1 MKKLIKTLFFL
12 IPILTSSQDC
22 KYLLKN
28 QIKDVTKINNNE
40 FVLIT
45 DNFKITKVNADF
57 DTIWENSNL
66 DTANN
71 FINKIQSTYDGGFI
85 GSGSSPEGNLFKMN
99 SIGDTVWTNQCQVFN
114 FGPFG
119 GYNIIDIIQT
129 LDSGF
134 AFVAVYGH
142 MSYYSMVVKT
152 NQFGDTIW
160 TKTNIIPEPN
170 SWDNQVKT
178 INETNNGNLI
188 LSGEVNVNFPTNS
201 NYSYLYKLNSNGD
214 SIWAKT
220 FNDFEFNSVTV
231 DDSENILIAGK
242 EINNSNIN
250 ESKIMK
256 TNSLGD
262 TIWSKTIQANSV
274 NCIQLADGG
283 YIFGGSKESI
293 TFFNSS
299 YLFKTNI
306 NGDVLWTKVYP
317 EDTVNRE
324 LKMIFN
330 ILDNDYLLLG
340 EESSNFPPSSNQ
352 IDYKIQVDSLGF
364 CPDNNISEIV
374 DNFSC
379 QISIYPNPTKEI
391 INISAGNFN
400 GNIQTQV
407 YDLIGK
413 KLQTTNKNSV
423 SLRDYSKGIYILKVA
438 YGYKVEE
445 VKVIKD

>member
-12 IPILTSSQDC
+12 IPILISSQDC
-22 KYLLKN
+22 KYLLNN

-57 DTIWENSNL
+57 DTIWENNHL
-66 DTANN
+66 DSANN

-85 GSGSSPEGNLFKMN
+85 ASGSSPEGNLFKMN
-99 SIGDTVWTNQCQVFN
+99 SLGDTVWTNQCQVFS

-178 INETNNGNLI
+178 INETNNGDLI

-220 FNDFEFNSVTV
+220 FNDFEFNSVAI
-231 DDSENILIAGK
+231 DDSENIIIAGK
-242 EINNSNIN
+242 EKNNSNTY

-256 TNSLGD
+256 ANSLGD
-262 TIWSKTIQANSV
+262 TIWSKTIQANSI
-274 NCIQLADGG
+274 NCVQLADDG
-283 YIFGGSKESI
+283 YVFGGSKESI

-299 YLFKTNI
+299 YFFKTNN
-306 NGDVLWTKVYP
+306 NGDTLWTRVFP
-317 EDTVNRE
+317 GDTVNRE

-330 ILDNDYLLLG
+330 LFDNDYLLLG
-340 EESSNFPPSSNQ
+340 EESSNFPVSNNQ

-374 DNFSC
+374 DNFSN
-379 QISIYPNPTKEI
+379 QILIYPNPTKEN
-391 INISAGNFN
+391 INVYMKNFN
-400 GNIQTQV
+400 GNIQTEVFDIIGNRLQV
-407 YDLIGK
+407 NNE
-413 KLQTTNKNSV
+413 TTI
-423 SLRDYSKGIYILKVA
+423 SLRNYSKGIYILKVA
-438 YGYKVEE
+438 YGDRVEE

>member
-1 MKKLIKTLFFL
+1 MIKLIKTLFFL
-12 IPILTSSQDC
+12 TPILISSQDC
-22 KYLLKN
+22 KYLLNN

-57 DTIWENSNL
+57 DTIWENNDL
-66 DTANN
+66 DTANS

-99 SIGDTVWTNQCQVFN
+99 NLGDTVWTNQCQVFS

-178 INETNNGNLI
+178 INESNNGDLL

-220 FNDFEFNSVTV
+220 FNDFEFNSVAI
-231 DDSENILIAGK
+231 DDNDNIIIAGNGK
-242 EINNSNIN
+242 NNTNTY
-250 ESKIMK
+250 ESMIMK
-256 TNSLGD
+256 ANSLGD
-262 TIWSKTIQANSV
+262 TLWSKTTQAKSI
-274 NCIQLADGG
+274 NCVQLTDGG
-283 YIFGGSKESI
+283 YVFGGSKES
-293 TFFNSS
+293 TMFYNSS
-299 YLFKTNI
+299 YFFKTNI
-306 NGDVLWTKVYP
+306 NGDTLWTRVFP

-330 ILDNDYLLLG
+330 LFDNDYLLLG
-340 EESSNFPPSSNQ
+340 EESSNFPLSNNQ

-379 QISIYPNPTKEI
+379 KISIYPNPTKEY

-400 GNIQTQV
+400 GNIQTEV
-407 YDLIGK
+407 FDIIGNRLK
-413 KLQTTNKNSV
+413 ATNETTI
-423 SLRDYSKGIYILKVA
+423 SLRDFSKGVYILKIT
-438 YGYKVEE
+438 YGVSVEE
-445 VKVIKD
+445 LKVIKD

>member
-1 MKKLIKTLFFL
+1 MIKLIKTLFFL
-12 IPILTSSQDC
+12 TPILISSQDC
-22 KYLLKN
+22 KYLLNN

-57 DTIWENSNL
+57 DTIWENNDL
-66 DTANN
+66 DTANS

-99 SIGDTVWTNQCQVFN
+99 NLGDTVWTNQCQVFS

-178 INETNNGNLI
+178 INESNNGDLL

-220 FNDFEFNSVTV
+220 FNDFEFNSVAI
-231 DDSENILIAGK
+231 DDNDNIIIAGNGK
-242 EINNSNIN
+242 NNTNTY
-250 ESKIMK
+250 ESMIMK
-256 TNSLGD
+256 ANSLGD
-262 TIWSKTIQANSV
+262 TLWSKTTQAKSI
-274 NCIQLADGG
+274 NCVQLADGG
-283 YIFGGSKESI
+283 YVFGGSKES
-293 TFFNSS
+293 TMFYNSS
-299 YLFKTNI
+299 YFFKTNI
-306 NGDVLWTKVYP
+306 NGDTLWTRVFP

-330 ILDNDYLLLG
+330 LFDNDYLLLG
-340 EESSNFPPSSNQ
+340 EESSNFPLSNNQ
-352 IDYKIQVDSLGF
+352 IDHKIQVDSLGF

-379 QISIYPNPTKEI
+379 KISIYPNPTKEY

-400 GNIQTQV
+400 GNIQTEV
-407 YDLIGK
+407 FDIIGNRLK
-413 KLQTTNKNSV
+413 ATNETTI
-423 SLRDYSKGIYILKVA
+423 SLRDFSKGVYILKIT
-438 YGYKVEE
+438 YGVSVEE
-445 VKVIKD
+445 LKVIKD

>member
-1 MKKLIKTLFFL
+1 MIKLIKTLFFL
-12 IPILTSSQDC
+12 TPILISSQDC
-22 KYLLKN
+22 KYLLNN

-57 DTIWENSNL
+57 DTIWENNDL
-66 DTANN
+66 DTANS

-99 SIGDTVWTNQCQVFN
+99 NLGDTVWTNQCQVFS

-178 INETNNGNLI
+178 INESNNGDLL

-220 FNDFEFNSVTV
+220 FNDFEFNSVAI
-231 DDSENILIAGK
+231 DDNDNIIIAGNGK
-242 EINNSNIN
+242 NNTNTF
-250 ESKIMK
+250 ESMIMK
-256 TNSLGD
+256 ANSLGD
-262 TIWSKTIQANSV
+262 TLWSKTTQAKSI
-274 NCIQLADGG
+274 NCVQLADGG
-283 YIFGGSKESI
+283 YVFGGSKES
-293 TFFNSS
+293 TMFYNSS
-299 YLFKTNI
+299 YFFKTNI
-306 NGDVLWTKVYP
+306 NGDTLWTRVFP

-330 ILDNDYLLLG
+330 LFDNDYLLLG
-340 EESSNFPPSSNQ
+340 EESSNFPLSNNQ

-379 QISIYPNPTKEI
+379 KISIYPNPTKEY

-400 GNIQTQV
+400 GNIQTEV
-407 YDLIGK
+407 FDIIGNRLK
-413 KLQTTNKNSV
+413 ATNETTI
-423 SLRDYSKGIYILKVA
+423 SLRDFSKGVYILKIT
-438 YGYKVEE
+438 YGVSVEE
-445 VKVIKD
+445 LKVIKD

>member
-1 MKKLIKTLFFL
+1 MKKLIITLFFL
-12 IPILTSSQDC
+12 IPILTSSQYC
-22 KYLLKN
+22 KYLLNN

-57 DTIWENSNL
+57 DTIWENSYLN
-66 DTANN
+66 TANN
-71 FINKIQSTYDGGFI
+71 FIKKIQSTYDGGFI
-85 GSGSSPEGNLFKMN
+85 GSGSIPEGNLFKMN
-99 SIGDTVWTNQCQVFN
+99 SLGDTVWTNQCQVFN

-134 AFVAVYGH
+134 AFIAVYGH

-160 TKTNIIPEPN
+160 TKKNIIPEPN

-178 INETNNGNLI
+178 INEANNGELI
-188 LSGEVNVNFPTNS
+188 VTGKVNVNFPTNS
-201 NYSYLYKLNSNGD
+201 NYSYLYKLNSSGD

-220 FNDFEFNSVTV
+220 FNDFEFNTV
-231 DDSENILIAGK
+231 AIDNNDNIIIAGNGK
-242 EINNSNIN
+242 NNSNTY
-250 ESKIMK
+250 ESKILRA
-256 TNSLGD
+256 NSLGD
-262 TIWSKTIQANSV
+262 TLWSKTMQAKSI
-274 NCIQLADGG
+274 NCVQLADGG
-283 YIFGGSKESI
+283 YIFGGSKEST

-306 NGDVLWTKVYP
+306 NGDTLWTRVFP

-330 ILDNDYLLLG
+330 LFDNDYLLLG
-340 EESSNFPPSSNQ
+340 EESSNFPLSNNQ

-364 CPDNNISEIV
+364 CPDNNISEKV

-379 QISIYPNPTKEI
+379 QISIYPNPTKENI
-391 INISAGNFN
+391 YISASNFN
-400 GNIQTQV
+400 GNIKTEV
-407 YDLIGK
+407 FDIIGNNI
-413 KLQTTNKNSV
+413 LTTNKTTIN
-423 SLRDYSKGIYILKVA
+423 LRDYAKGIYLLKVA
-438 YGYKVEE
+438 YVDRVEE
-445 VKVIKD
+445 VKIIKD

>member
-1 MKKLIKTLFFL
+1 MIKLIKTLFFL
-12 IPILTSSQDC
+12 TPILISSQDC
-22 KYLLKN
+22 KYLLNN

-57 DTIWENSNL
+57 DTIWENNDL
-66 DTANN
+66 DTANS

-99 SIGDTVWTNQCQVFN
+99 NLGDTVWTNQCQVFS

-178 INETNNGNLI
+178 INESNNGDLL

-220 FNDFEFNSVTV
+220 FNDFEFNSVAI
-231 DDSENILIAGK
+231 DDNDNIIIAGNGK
-242 EINNSNIN
+242 NNTNTY
-250 ESKIMK
+250 ESMIMK
-256 TNSLGD
+256 ANSLGD
-262 TIWSKTIQANSV
+262 TLWSKTTQAKSI
-274 NCIQLADGG
+274 NCVQLADGG
-283 YIFGGSKESI
+283 YVFGGSKES
-293 TFFNSS
+293 TMFYNSS
-299 YLFKTNI
+299 YFFKTNI
-306 NGDVLWTKVYP
+306 NGDTLWTRVFP

-330 ILDNDYLLLG
+330 LFDNDYLLLG
-340 EESSNFPPSSNQ
+340 EESSNFPLSNNQ

-379 QISIYPNPTKEI
+379 KISIYPNPTKEY

-400 GNIQTQV
+400 GNIQTEV
-407 YDLIGK
+407 FDIIGNRLK
-413 KLQTTNKNSV
+413 ATNETTI
-423 SLRDYSKGIYILKVA
+423 SLRDFSKGVYILKIT
-438 YGYKVEE
+438 YGVSVEE
-445 VKVIKD
+445 LKVIKD

>member
-1 MKKLIKTLFFL
+1 MIKLIKTLFFL
-12 IPILTSSQDC
+12 TPILISSQDC
-22 KYLLKN
+22 KYLLNN

-57 DTIWENSNL
+57 DTIWENNDL
-66 DTANN
+66 DTANS

-99 SIGDTVWTNQCQVFN
+99 NLGDTVWTNQCQVFS

-142 MSYYSMVVKT
+142 MSYYSIVVKT

-178 INETNNGNLI
+178 INESNNGDLL

-220 FNDFEFNSVTV
+220 FNDFEFNSVAI
-231 DDSENILIAGK
+231 DDNDNIIIAGNGK
-242 EINNSNIN
+242 NNTNTY
-250 ESKIMK
+250 ESMIMK
-256 TNSLGD
+256 ANSLGD
-262 TIWSKTIQANSV
+262 TLWSKTTQAKSI
-274 NCIQLADGG
+274 NCVQLADGG
-283 YIFGGSKESI
+283 YVFGGSKES
-293 TFFNSS
+293 TMFYNSS
-299 YLFKTNI
+299 YFFKTNI
-306 NGDVLWTKVYP
+306 NGDTLWTRVFP

-330 ILDNDYLLLG
+330 LFDNDYLLLG
-340 EESSNFPPSSNQ
+340 EESSNFPLSNNQ
-352 IDYKIQVDSLGF
+352 IDYKIQVDS
-364 CPDNNISEIV
+364 
-374 DNFSC
+374 
-379 QISIYPNPTKEI
+379 
-391 INISAGNFN
+391 
-400 GNIQTQV
+400 
-407 YDLIGK
+407 
-413 KLQTTNKNSV
+413 
-423 SLRDYSKGIYILKVA
+423 
-438 YGYKVEE
+438 
-445 VKVIKD
+445 